1 MKILLEIEENKVAFV
16 MELLKNFSFVKTIEL
31 NNTSNVLELT
41 YEQRQAIDEGLTAV
55 QEGRIQSYG
64 DVLEETKQKFPNLFN

>member
-16 MELLKNFSFVKTIEL
+16 MELLKNFSFVKTTEL
-31 NNTSNVLELT
+31 NNSSNVLELT
-41 YEQRQAIDEGLTAV
+41 YEQRQAIDEGLAAV

-64 DVLEETKQKFPNLFN
+64 DVLEETKQKFPNLFK

>member
-16 MELLKNFSFVKTIEL
+16 MELLKNFSFVKTTEL
-31 NNTSNVLELT
+31 NNSNVLELS
-41 YEQRQAIDEGLTAV
+41 YEQRQAIDEGLAAV

-64 DVLEETKQKFPNLFN
+64 DVLEETKQKFPNLFK

>member
-16 MELLKNFSFVKTIEL
+16 MELLKNFSFVKTTEL
-31 NNTSNVLELT
+31 NNNSNVLELT

-55 QEGRIQSYG
+55 QEGRIQSDG
-64 DVLEETKQKFPNLFN
+64 DVLKETKQKFPNLFN

>member
-16 MELLKNFSFVKTIEL
+16 MELLKNFSFVKTTEL
-31 NNTSNVLELT
+31 NNSSNILELT

-55 QEGRIQSYG
+55 HEGRIQSYG
-64 DVLEETKQKFPNLFN
+64 DVLEETKQKFPNLFK